1 MSRLGEEEEV
11 GWKVMEAAEM
21 THEPQNTV
29 AETVGTVVWM
39 HTVSIHVYIHG
50 DSRCEVL
57 DLRCCAGG
65 MGSMDVA
72 RTSTSHITSSNNKS
86 SHTYIP
92 LQVGWTLC
100 CVWVFETM
108 TSWRG
113 SAGFGFSAPVPN
125 RVHPNALRRR
135 RFNRHTM
142 RMWVWI
148 LLFVYFILYTLAL
161 S

>member
-86 SHTYIP
+86 SHTYTFASWVDIM
-92 LQVGWTLC
+92 LCVG
-100 CVWVFETM
+100 F
-108 TSWRG
+108 
-113 SAGFGFSAPVPN
+113 
-125 RVHPNALRRR
+125 
-135 RFNRHTM
+135 
-142 RMWVWI
+142 
-148 LLFVYFILYTLAL
+148 
-161 S
+161 